1 MLRISE
7 IGSRNGDVILKLEG
21 RLVGPWIGELAEA
34 SSRVLNADRALKLVL
49 TDVAYVDRE
58 GVKLLLTLQNR
69 RAILEGM
76 SPFVLEEL
84 KEAARAAKTPSTK
97 Q

>member
-7 IGSRNGDVILKLEG
+7 IGSRNGDVLLKLEG
-21 RLVGPWIGELAEA
+21 RLVGPWVGELAGA
-34 SSRVLNADRALKLVL
+34 SNRVLDAGQTLKLVL
-49 TDVAYVDRE
+49 TDVSYVDRD

-69 RAILEGM
+69 RAVLEGM
-76 SPFVLEEL
+76 SPFLLEEL
-84 KEAARAAKTPSTK
+84 REAARAAKTPSAK